1 MELVHTDRAPRPF
14 GHYSQAVK
22 ANGMV
27 FVSGIL
33 GVRPDDREIVVR
45 DLTTQAE
52 IVLGN
57 LKAVLEA
64 AGSAME
70 QVVKVTIYAD
80 SVANWDGVNEIYRRS
95 FGDHRP
101 ARAFVPTG
109 PLHHGFQIEIDAVA
123 MVVPEAAGSRA
134 AG

>member
-1 MELVHTDRAPRPF
+1 MELVQTDKAPKPF

-22 ANGMV
+22 ANGLV

-33 GVRPDDREIVVR
+33 GVRHDDTAIVVR
-45 DLTTQAE
+45 DLAMQTE

-64 AGSAME
+64 SGSALDR
-70 QVVKVTIYAD
+70 VVKVVIYAD
-80 SVANWDGVNEIYRRS
+80 SVSNWDEVNEIYQRY

-101 ARAFVPTG
+101 ARVFVPTG
-109 PLHHGFQIEIDAVA
+109 KLHHGFQIEVDAVA
-123 MVVPEAAGSRA
+123 VA
-134 AG
+134 

>member
-1 MELVHTDRAPRPF
+1 MELIQTDRAPYPF

-33 GVRPDDREIVVR
+33 GVRHDDREIVVR
-45 DLTTQAE
+45 DLAAQTE
-52 IVLGN
+52 IVLAN

-64 AGSAME
+64 AGSALDR
-70 QVVKVTIYAD
+70 VVKVTIYAE
-80 SVANWDGVNEIYRRS
+80 SVSNWDKVNEIYRS
-95 FGDHRP
+95 YFGEHRP

-109 PLHHGFQIEIDAVA
+109 KLHHGFQIEIDAVA
-123 MVVPEAAGSRA
+123 MA
-134 AG
+134 

>member
-1 MELVHTDRAPRPF
+1 MELIQTDGAPKPF

-22 ANGMV
+22 VNGMV

-33 GVRPDDREIVVR
+33 GVRHDDREIVVR
-45 DLTTQAE
+45 DLATQTE
-52 IVLGN
+52 IVLAN

-64 AGSAME
+64 AGSALGR
-70 QVVKVTIYAD
+70 VVKVTIYAENV
-80 SVANWDGVNEIYRRS
+80 SNWDKVNEIYRNC

-109 PLHHGFQIEIDAVA
+109 KLHHGFQIEIDAVA
-123 MVVPEAAGSRA
+123 MA
-134 AG
+134 